1 MFVII
6 MNRSII
12 FRPFVAV
19 IVMLLLS
26 CFSTN
31 ASAQSGED
39 VSYVEYVSSSVLKE
53 AKGGTL
59 TLVIKNKK
67 EMDRVFGPS
76 GFIGPSRIIDFES
89 EFVIAVVVPKNIAK
103 ATIEPVSL
111 KRKGNKL
118 VFSYSIDAS
127 KNANNNR
134 DRNFIALIVDRK
146 ESMKVDFQ
154 EVSSSGV
161 PQNLPN
167 DVKAL
172 RKQVEYLTSENEEL
186 KKEVKGLVDEHQKL
200 EAKCLEYKNVIMM
213 LQEENEKL
221 KKSVRR

>member
-1 MFVII
+1 MRRTMEYKPLLAMMVI
-6 MNRSII
+6 
-12 FRPFVAV
+12 
-19 IVMLLLS
+19 LLLS
-26 CFSTN
+26 CF
-31 ASAQSGED
+31 ASDAVAQSGED

-76 GFIGPSRIIDFES
+76 GSIGPSRIIDFDS

-127 KNANNNR
+127 KKANNNR

-154 EVSSSGV
+154 EVFSNGA
-161 PQNLPN
+161 PLN
-167 DVKAL
+167 DSKNVNEL

-186 KKEVKGLVDEHQKL
+186 KKGVQGLLEENQKL
-200 EAKCLEYKNVIMM
+200 EAQRLYYINAVKELEAEIE
-213 LQEENEKL
+213 QL
-221 KKSVRR
+221 KKHIRH